1 MKVPYV
7 LNGEY
12 FYSVDQ
18 YHYQGRVIEV
28 EGFRTP
34 QRGQRDILAAGQL
47 PCKLLGYPVISWLGC
62 LELLTQDLPS
72 SDLTLV
78 IDSIITHVTPRSLP
92 RPSPWSSLRKLN
104 LEPLDLPL
112 PRLEVL
118 LRGCPSLDDLSC
130 VLSCSG
136 GDTGRYMTTLTDI
149 LRRFGSSLM
158 SLDCRTKGA
167 CVLMFARHLGVIPEI
182 VVNGTLW
189 WAKTKAMMG
198 NGLSFAEPKPLEG
211 AKAKHVWL
219 HLRMPRG
226 WLQQS
231 VHEIPVPH
239 EVAQY
244 LRNIFPP
251 RSYIGVCSADHRSGL
266 TSHGNLWI
274 GKLRVTLRSLEAA
287 DLKKAE
293 AEGAALVAVV

>member
-1 MKVPYV
+1 M
-7 LNGEY
+7 
-12 FYSVDQ
+12 
-18 YHYQGRVIEV
+18 
-28 EGFRTP
+28 
-34 QRGQRDILAAGQL
+34 
-47 PCKLLGYPVISWLGC
+47 
-62 LELLTQDLPS
+62 TQDLPS

-78 IDSIITHVTPRSLP
+78 IDNIITHVTLRSMP

-104 LEPLDLPL
+104 IEPLELPL

-130 VLSCSG
+130 ALSCSG

-167 CVLMFARHLGVIPEI
+167 CVLMFARHLGVILEI
-182 VVNGTLW
+182 EVYGTLW
-189 WAKTKAMMG
+189 WAKTQAMMA
-198 NGLSFAEPKPLEG
+198 NGLSLAEPKPLEG
-211 AKAKHVWL
+211 AKAKYVWL

-251 RSYIGVCSADHRSGL
+251 RSYIGVRSADFRSGL

-274 GKLRVTLRSLEAA
+274 EILKVTLRSLWAA
-287 DLKKAE
+287 GREKAE
-293 AEGAALVAVV
+293 AESAAVVALV

>member
-1 MKVPYV
+1 MRVPYV
-7 LNGEY
+7 LNGENL
-12 FYSVDQ
+12 YSVDQ
-18 YHYQGRVIEV
+18 YHYQGRVIKV

-34 QRGQRDILAAGQL
+34 QRGQGDILAADQ
-47 PCKLLGYPVISWLGC
+47 PPFKLLGYPTVTWLGC

-78 IDSIITHVTPRSLP
+78 IDSIIAHVTPRSMP
-92 RPSPWSSLRKLN
+92 RPSPWSTLRKLN

-118 LRGCPSLDDLSC
+118 LRGCPRLDDLSC

-189 WAKTKAMMG
+189 WAKTKAMIG

-219 HLRMPRG
+219 HLRMPTG

-244 LRNIFPP
+244 LRNIFPS
-251 RSYIGVCSADHRSGL
+251 RSYFGVRGADHRSGL
-266 TSHGNLWI
+266 TSHENLWI
-274 GKLRVTLRSLEAA
+274 GILKATLRSLKAE

-293 AEGAALVAVV
+293 AEGAAEVALV